1 VGVKQYGIVT
11 ERWPWK
17 LKAEVKLWLVMNFG
31 VNGGRWG
38 EEYDYGLEN
47 LWMNE
52 DVYMMYMLRWS

>member
-1 VGVKQYGIVT
+1 MKQYGIVT

-17 LKAEVKLWLVMNFG
+17 LKIDVKLWLVNNFG

-47 LWMNE
+47 FWMDE
-52 DVYMMYMLRWS
+52 DVYMMYLLRWS